1 MEITAN
7 CVIIF
12 LVTITVLAIGRLSKF
27 PSPALRVRPVI
38 CTEQVQT
45 TNMGIMGKFLKKK
58 KKEEERYILSLRCT
72 MKKTLYI
79 TQGRKETVSAINI
92 SLIQQH

>member
-7 CVIIF
+7 RVIIF
-12 LVTITVLAIGRLSKF
+12 LVTITVLEIGRLSKF

-45 TNMGIMGKFLKKK
+45 TNMGIMGKLFKKRRRK
-58 KKEEERYILSLRCT
+58 IHFVPQVHDEE
-72 MKKTLYI
+72 
-79 TQGRKETVSAINI
+79 NI
-92 SLIQQH
+92 VHHTREKRNSECY